1 MTASGYLLSG
11 TRYFPT
17 FIWLMAEL
25 EYCRAIFIKED
36 DSEEEYRGKRS
47 YIMTYL
53 YRPTS
58 KLVVPSLPLQVGV
71 SMS

>member
-1 MTASGYLLSG
+1 
-11 TRYFPT
+11 
-17 FIWLMAEL
+17 MAEL